1 MKTGIDVRKC
11 GMKENEEEV
20 KEVLAGGGRGDGKRE
35 VEGKIG
41 KNKRWRE
48 GERKGG
54 VPWRGKRKKCV

>member
-1 MKTGIDVRKC
+1 
-11 GMKENEEEV
+11 MKENEEEV

-35 VEGKIG
+35 IEGMIG